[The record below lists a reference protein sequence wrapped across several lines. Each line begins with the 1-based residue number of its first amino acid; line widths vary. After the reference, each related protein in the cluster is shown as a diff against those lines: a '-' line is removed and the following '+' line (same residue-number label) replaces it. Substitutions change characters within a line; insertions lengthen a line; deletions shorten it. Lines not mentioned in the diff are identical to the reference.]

1 MDDLKLKFNW
11 TSTLP
16 SLETLILLPSPAM
29 MKFPEG
35 QDPCGGVFALSF
47 FIFSP

>member
-1 MDDLKLKFNW
+1 
-11 TSTLP
+11 
-16 SLETLILLPSPAM
+16 M